1 MSDSKKGPREEIE
14 PTEGDKRYTH
24 RDDDGTFG
32 HQVDEGRSK
41 AADQQHDAENES
53 TPGHGDQGDRKPEK

>member
-1 MSDSKKGPREEIE
+1 MSDSRKGSREEIE
-14 PTEGDKRYTH
+14 PAEDDTRYTH
-24 RDDDGTFG
+24 RDDGGQFS
-32 HQVDEGRSK
+32 HQVDEGASS